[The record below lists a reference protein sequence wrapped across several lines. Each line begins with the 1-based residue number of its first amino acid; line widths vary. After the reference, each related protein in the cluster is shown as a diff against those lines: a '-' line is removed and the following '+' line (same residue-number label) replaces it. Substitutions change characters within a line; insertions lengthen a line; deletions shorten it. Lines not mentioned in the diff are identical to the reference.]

1 MGRSKMSTCLERERE
16 REHQLMEWGEGKGK
30 GKKIWFKWTSV
41 LESLK

>member
-1 MGRSKMSTCLERERE
+1 MSTCLERERE